1 MAAIEHGELQR
12 VDGRTARALRTRQ
25 GIVDACIT
33 LIDEGDLS
41 PTAPRVAER
50 AGVSVRS
57 VFQHFDDLDGL
68 FTAVGDR
75 VLERLVGLVLR
86 VDPELDIERRL
97 PLVVRQRATLLEALT
112 PIRRAA
118 FINGWHSVA
127 VAHRLQAGQG
137 FLRAEVSAVFAPE
150 LAAAGDDEAELLI
163 IVDTL
168 LSWANW
174 DHLRT
179 TERLSWEEA
188 AHLVERMLRATLASY
203 R

>member
-1 MAAIEHGELQR
+1 MVVIDEGGR
-12 VDGRTARALRTRQ
+12 PVDGRTARSMRTRQ
-25 GIVDACIT
+25 VIVDACIT

-68 FTAVGDR
+68 YAAVGDR

-86 VDPELDIERRL
+86 VDPEMPIARRL
-97 PLVVRQRATLLEALT
+97 GLAVRQRAALLEALT

-118 FINGWHSVA
+118 FINAWDSVA
-127 VAHRLQAGQG
+127 VTHRMLAGQS
-137 FLRAEVSAVFAPE
+137 FLRAEVAAVFAGE
-150 LAAAGDDEAELLI
+150 IEAAGDGGPALLTAI
-163 IVDTL
+163 DTL
-168 LSWANW
+168 LSWNNW

-179 TERLSWEEA
+179 TAGLPHDDA
-188 AHLVERMLRATLASY
+188 VDLVERMLQAVLAASW
-203 R
+203 